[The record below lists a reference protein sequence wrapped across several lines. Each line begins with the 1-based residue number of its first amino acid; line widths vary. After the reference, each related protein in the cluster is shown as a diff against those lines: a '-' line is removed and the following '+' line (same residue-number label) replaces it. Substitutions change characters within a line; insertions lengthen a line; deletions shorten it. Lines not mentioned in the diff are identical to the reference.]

1 MRKAGVRA
9 GAKSAA
15 WSGIRERQS
24 GLDDVNRYCHW
35 RSRVLTLGFLVL
47 SLGSTAATAQERVG
61 VTQITPTVFVF
72 ATSGGNVVASVG
84 PDGALLVGTPS
95 VESTPRIES
104 FLEQHTKSRV
114 RYVVIYPEN
123 AAQSEGDAGWRKRGA
138 FVVMQEK
145 ALERLG
151 GHKMGKPAPLP
162 QQLLKLGV
170 GRPHVSFSEVI
181 SFDLN
186 GEAIH
191 IVHQK
196 PGYSDADAVTHFH
209 VANVIYLGEAFP
221 GDGYPRIDGA
231 QGGTLPGLL
240 DQLGWTDPKQHIVPA
255 RGKVTNGTSIKAF
268 TEMIVTVR
276 DRVQH
281 LAQEGKTESEVVA
294 AHPAADFDARWGHG
308 RVAPDD
314 FVREICAAVTKK

>member
-1 MRKAGVRA
+1 LEFVRL
-9 GAKSAA
+9 
-15 WSGIRERQS
+15 S
-24 GLDDVNRYCHW
+24 GLNDVNRYWHW
-35 RSRVLTLGFLVL
+35 YVAVLALGLLAL
-47 SLGSTAATAQERVG
+47 SVGSATVRAQERVG

-72 ATSGGNVVASVG
+72 ATSIGNVVASVG

-95 VESTPRIES
+95 VHSTPRIES
-104 FLEQHTKSRV
+104 FLEQHTKSRT

-123 AAQSEGDAGWRKRGA
+123 AAQSEGDAGWGKRGA

-162 QQLLKLGV
+162 LQLLKLGV

-209 VANVIYLGEAFP
+209 VANVIYMGEVFP
-221 GDGYPRIDGA
+221 GDGYPRIDA
-231 QGGTLPGLL
+231 SQGGTLEGLL
-240 DQLGWTDPKQHIVPA
+240 DQLAWTDPKQHIVPA
-255 RGKVTNGTSIKAF
+255 RGPITNGTSVKAF
-268 TEMIVTVR
+268 ADMIVTVR
-276 DRVQH
+276 DRVRH
-281 LAQEGKTESEVVA
+281 LVQEGKTESQVLA
-294 AHPAADFDARWGHG
+294 SHPTAEFDAQWGHG
-308 RVAPDD
+308 RVSPDE
-314 FVREICAAVTKK
+314 FVREIYAAVTKK

>member
-1 MRKAGVRA
+1 M
-9 GAKSAA
+9 
-15 WSGIRERQS
+15 
-24 GLDDVNRYCHW
+24 NRYCHW
-35 RSRVLTLGFLVL
+35 RCAVLTLGFLVL
-47 SLGSTAATAQERVG
+47 SLSCTAVRAQERVG
-61 VTQITPTVFVF
+61 LTQITPKVFVF

-95 VESTPRIES
+95 AESTPRIES

-114 RYVVIYPEN
+114 RYVVIYPED
-123 AAQSEGDAGWRKRGA
+123 AAQSEGDAGWGKRGA

-151 GHKMGKPAPLP
+151 GHKMGAPGPLP

-209 VANVIYLGEAFP
+209 VANVIYLGEVFP
-221 GDGYPRIDGA
+221 GDGYPRIDSA

-240 DQLGWTDPKQHIVPA
+240 DQLAWTDPKQHIVPA

-276 DRVQH
+276 DRVRH
-281 LAQEGKTESEVVA
+281 LAGKGKTESQVLA
-294 AHPAADFDARWGHG
+294 LHPTAEFDTQWGHG
-308 RVAPDD
+308 RVSPDE
-314 FVREICAAVTKK
+314 FVREIYAAATKK